1 MKTRTQTFAQL
12 RAALAAV
19 LAGKTGKPLTADAA
33 FRSLQPF
40 VRLPVEYAFPAGHAP
55 IWLSLAEMVA
65 DKTCKARADLQSA
78 VDVQILGLAPE
89 PKLSDF
95 VNDARARFG
104 NLGELVAKAAKDVWP
119 QRSEEFSA
127 YAKKDFFTS
136 GNLAVCRPTAIMPG
150 HKLCA
155 MPVDTAASV
164 RFSWGFSWRDA
175 EARGVLSLASTWGC
189 SSVRFVD
196 NGGFSFASPEI
207 GRAQFGNVPDGA
219 RTIDIAL
226 CAVSAL
232 LACDGGRGGFE
243 LTSSDVC
250 VARVGDS
257 ARLIFKPADDGTPSW
272 YSRLTDALPEPEAP
286 PVDREVTLYCPPRT
300 MDAMT
305 VNGPLTPDRDAL
317 PPENRCEWKTRAV
330 YFTEGETDH
339 SANNGN
345 LLVFETDNDAPLA
358 SATWA
363 WYASE
368 CGMSFD
374 QIRAE
379 VYGDARHGVPEAEA
393 APQPQP
399 ETVRFDIRYGSD
411 RIATVDVPAVPTPVP
426 QPAPVAVHGTGRAN
440 KAPSTTKAVARRE
453 RALDWVCQQA
463 ERSGRFSGRMPPRW
477 WCKVGVLPTERLGF
491 VFESDGQR
499 VIVTRRI
506 DNVAA

>member
-1 MKTRTQTFAQL
+1 MKTLAKALLAWKAGTAQMQPEAVGRALCDLLTGVTAAQRLDATTAFFALSPEALACINLADYIDDKGRVAYVPWYAMPADQMTFSQFCELSKARYGKLGGAVAKLAKADWDCRGDTFAQL
-12 RAALAAV
+12 LNSDRIVTNGTVAIAPKSVLSKDKLFHADYKSMMIDVDWENQECAGVLALAKAYGALYVKVHSNGIEWGTVDITARFGKCTGPFVAVNVANAGLLAAV
-19 LAGKTGKPLTADAA
+19 HCTQIHYSDSGT
-33 FRSLQPF
+33 RNYC
-40 VRLPVEYAFPAGHAP
+40 R
-55 IWLSLAEMVA
+55 I
-65 DKTCKARADLQSA
+65 DKATVLVFACMED
-78 VDVQILGLAPE
+78 VDGRQ
-89 PKLSDF
+89 
-95 VNDARARFG
+95 
-104 NLGELVAKAAKDVWP
+104 
-119 QRSEEFSA
+119 
-127 YAKKDFFTS
+127 
-136 GNLAVCRPTAIMPG
+136 
-150 HKLCA
+150 
-155 MPVDTAASV
+155 
-164 RFSWGFSWRDA
+164 
-175 EARGVLSLASTWGC
+175 TWE
-189 SSVRFVD
+189 
-196 NGGFSFASPEI
+196 SP
-207 GRAQFGNVPDGA
+207 D
-219 RTIDIAL
+219 
-226 CAVSAL
+226 
-232 LACDGGRGGFE
+232 
-243 LTSSDVC
+243 
-250 VARVGDS
+250 
-257 ARLIFKPADDGTPSW
+257 
-272 YSRLTDALPEPEAP
+272 PEAP
-286 PVDREVTLYCPPRT
+286 PVETEVTLYCPPRT
-300 MDAMT
+300 ADAMN
-305 VNGPLTPDRDAL
+305 VNGPLTPDSDAL
-317 PPENRCEWKTRAV
+317 PPENRCEWKARAV
-330 YFTEGETDH
+330 YFAEGETDH
-339 SANNGN
+339 SSGNGN

-477 WCKVGVLPTERLGF
+477 WRKVGVLPTERLGF